1 MIQLRPKFR
10 PNCELISHARK
21 SKLLG
26 VILGIF
32 AVTALA
38 NAQTGTLILG
48 SGAGTPGS
56 GVVLDLA
63 LATGGAQ
70 PTAVQW
76 TLQYSPSDITSISAS
91 IGSAANSA
99 GKSLACNTASGSAMC
114 VIFGLNQSTIAD
126 GTVAQLTFTLAPGT
140 TSTSTAIQVAQVI
153 LSDSAGTNIPVSVS
167 GGSIAIVQP
176 VATFVSGLSCNPTW
190 VSPNG
195 ISTCV
200 VTLSQAAPGSGV
212 SIGVSSNNANI
223 SVPASVIAIAG
234 ATTANFTATAGSF
247 TSDGAAQVT
256 ASLNG
261 GAASSSLTL
270 ATLSQVSALNCNPAS
285 LNPGGTAVCVVTLS
299 KPAAASGATIALS
312 SNSGSV
318 SVPASA
324 TATAGATTASFTAA
338 AGSFTSNGSAQ
349 ITASLNGGSA
359 SASLTLTV
367 LSQVSALICNPTS
380 LSPNG
385 TSNCV
390 VTLSQPAP
398 GSGALITLISTNAS
412 VSVPASVTATAGAI
426 TASFTAAAGSFTSNG
441 SAQITASLNGGSASA
456 ALTLTALSQVS
467 TLSCNPA
474 SLSPNGTSNCVI
486 TLSQPAPG
494 SGAAIALSSNN
505 ATVSVPAS
513 VTATAGATT
522 ASFTAAAKSFTSN
535 GSAQITVSLN
545 GQSKAF
551 TLALKAAAQI
561 QVTSITCSRTIFN
574 GGDSSTCKV
583 TLSSAPTINGSITL
597 SSNTGNLTVP
607 ASVAIASG
615 YSSAQFTVS
624 SILVDVDTSAVV
636 TASFG
641 GSSQS
646 TTLTVIG
653 IRPTSLTCSPLT
665 LSAGGSTKCTVQL
678 NRPPQTRAI
687 TLLITSSSTAIQA
700 PQTLSTKSQQTQYS
714 FTVRAATFAAPGT
727 VQLSAAY
734 RTSVASINVSVLA
747 PAAPALAAPAKMT
760 ATVDT
765 PVTITAQ
772 AQDLSGLNV
781 NLSADNLPTG
791 ASFTVENGA
800 TASPATAGV
809 IQWIPTTN
817 QVGTYSVK
825 LGAQSAAGTTSQK
838 LTIQVASQ
846 VPQISA
852 VVNAASLS
860 AQQVCSPGS
869 LAVIQGTALQIP
881 SASSEDPADQTYLTV
896 NGIPSEVTDASAT
909 QITFRCPKN
918 SSNQKLTLLVS
929 NRFGV
934 SSAAKVTVQNAA
946 PGIYTLDGSG
956 TGQGLILVNGTSNVA
971 ALPDPDFAGQV
982 AAPGDT
988 LTLLM
993 TGLPEGLP
1001 AASVAQVTIG
1011 QITAQVLSVADVS
1024 KSPGV
1029 QMLTVRV
1036 PQSVPVGDSIPV
1048 QVLSQTTNAKS
1059 NTVTIAIEQA
1069 N

>member
-1 MIQLRPKFR
+1 
-10 PNCELISHARK
+10 
-21 SKLLG
+21 

-324 TATAGATTASFTAA
+324 TATAGAT
-338 AGSFTSNGSAQ
+338 
-349 ITASLNGGSA
+349 
-359 SASLTLTV
+359 
-367 LSQVSALICNPTS
+367 
-380 LSPNG
+380 
-385 TSNCV
+385 
-390 VTLSQPAP
+390 
-398 GSGALITLISTNAS
+398 
-412 VSVPASVTATAGAI
+412 